1 MATISLFIELS
12 IILIIAFL
20 ISGFVR
26 FLKQP
31 LIIGYIVA
39 GIVLSPYFL
48 GVIKDASTISTFS
61 QIGVAILLFMVG
73 LGLNPKVVKDVGKV
87 ALVTGIG
94 QIIITTLIAFG
105 AGKLLGFSTLSS
117 IYIGIAISFSST
129 IIIMKLLSDKG
140 DTETLYGRIAV
151 GFLLVQDLVAIIIL
165 MVISSTA
172 SGDTLSTIALQK
184 LGIGALLLI
193 ALAGIT
199 IYVMPRITK
208 SIAKSQEL
216 LLLFSITWALALAS
230 LFSFT
235 GFSIEIGALLAGIS
249 LSLSPYKYEMSS
261 KLKPL
266 RDFFLLTFFILIG
279 AQMEF
284 SNLPSLIVPT
294 IIFSLIILIGNP
306 LIILSLMGWLG
317 YTKRNS
323 FLAGLT
329 VSQISE
335 FSFILVALGVSL
347 GQIESSILSLMA
359 LIGLITMGGCTYL
372 ITHGSKLYEI
382 LSKPLSI
389 FERKIGRVD
398 EVKHYKHDSYDA
410 ILFGYNRIGYSLV
423 KSFKKTDKK
432 FLVVDYNPD
441 TIVQL
446 SKQRLDCVYGDASD
460 SELLNELPL
469 DKVPIIISTIP
480 DIEINLLLINK
491 IRQRNQK
498 ANIIAV
504 AHQIEDTLT
513 LYEAGATYVITPH
526 FLGGSYV
533 SKLIEESEM
542 NETKFRE
549 EGKKHRKEMQERQ
562 EQGHEHPSHDRDSY

>member
-1 MATISLFIELS
+1 MAVGDLFVQLS

-20 ISGFVR
+20 ISAVIR

-31 LIIGYIVA
+31 LIIGYIIA

-48 GVIKDASTISTFS
+48 GVIRDSSGISTFS

-73 LGLNPKVVKDVGKV
+73 LGLNPRVIKDVGKV

-94 QIIITTLIAFG
+94 QILVTTLIAYG
-105 AGKLLGFSTLSS
+105 AGKLLGFSTISS
-117 IYIGIAISFSST
+117 IYIAIAISFSST

-140 DTETLYGRIAV
+140 DTETLYGKIAV

-165 MVISSTA
+165 MVISSA
-172 SGDTLSTIALQK
+172 SSGEVLSALALQK
-184 LGIGALLLI
+184 LGIGAVLLI

-199 IYVMPRITK
+199 IYILPNLTK

-216 LLLFSITWALALAS
+216 LLLFSIAWALALAS

-235 GFSIEIGALLAGIS
+235 GFSIEIGALIAGVS

-266 RDFFLLTFFILIG
+266 RDFFLLIFFILIG

-284 SNLPSLIVPT
+284 SNISSLIAPT

-335 FSFILVALGVSL
+335 FSFILIALGVNL
-347 GQIESSILSLMA
+347 GHIESNILSLMA
-359 LIGLITMGGCTYL
+359 LIGLITMGGCTYF
-372 ITHGSKLYEI
+372 ITHGDKLYQLMSKS
-382 LSKPLSI
+382 LSF
-389 FERKIGRVD
+389 FERKIGRID
-398 EVKHYKHDSYDA
+398 EVKRYKHDSYDI
-410 ILFGYNRIGYSLV
+410 ILFGYNRIGYNLV
-423 KSFKKTDKK
+423 KTFKKINKK
-432 FLVVDYNPD
+432 FIVIDYNPD
-441 TIVQL
+441 TIAQL
-446 SKQRLDCVYGDASD
+446 SKARMDCVYGDAGD
-460 SELLNELPL
+460 SELLEEIPSEKASL
-469 DKVPIIISTIP
+469 IISTIP
-480 DIEINLLLINK
+480 DIETNFLLISK
-491 IRQRNQK
+491 IREKNPK

-504 AHQIEDTLT
+504 AYQIKDALS

-526 FLGGSYV
+526 FLGGAYV
-533 SKLIEESEM
+533 SHLLEESE
-542 NETKFRE
+542 NSPDRFIE
-549 EGKKHRKEMQERQ
+549 EGRKHKKEMQDRLG
-562 EQGHEHPSHDRDSY
+562 QGHEHPSHDRDSY